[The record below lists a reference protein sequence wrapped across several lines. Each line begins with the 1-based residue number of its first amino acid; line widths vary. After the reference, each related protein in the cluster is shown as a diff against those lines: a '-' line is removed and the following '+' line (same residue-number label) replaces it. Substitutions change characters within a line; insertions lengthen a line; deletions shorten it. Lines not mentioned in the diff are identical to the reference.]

1 MNANLTIN
9 SLSFNQ
15 QYSDKDAGSSRLEI
29 SRGVNLPEIL
39 TIRHRQIVDQKSKLP
54 ARQTVV
60 KLERHEDSG
69 AGDVLAG
76 LEIHTV
82 ITVPQH
88 TAVSTADVQ
97 AVVDRMITVLAGT
110 TVTGGLG
117 LGTAI
122 LVNAEQ

>member
-54 ARQTVV
+54 SRQTVV
-60 KLERHEDSG
+60 KFERHEDSG
-69 AGDVLAG
+69 SGDVLAG

-97 AVVDRMITVLAGT
+97 ALVDRMITTLAGT